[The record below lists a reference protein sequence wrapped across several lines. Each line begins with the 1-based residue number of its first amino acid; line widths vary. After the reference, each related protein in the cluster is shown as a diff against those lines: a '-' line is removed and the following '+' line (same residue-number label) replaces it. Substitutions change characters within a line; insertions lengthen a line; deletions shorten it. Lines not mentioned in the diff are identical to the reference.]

1 MTPSPF
7 RDQDIGV
14 GAEELLLLARS
25 YHAAATAL
33 FDGPPAAPG
42 AASAAGTEGAPAR
55 FCALHAIELYL
66 DAFLRGLGESP
77 GRLRAHGHDLRLRAA
92 LAIEGGLA
100 LRRKTA
106 LHLVRLTLDRE
117 HLALRYGPARPA
129 EPCELNR
136 LRRSL
141 DEIAA
146 KVRAAVGPARDAA
159 A

>member
-7 RDQDIGV
+7 REQDLGADV
-14 GAEELLLLARS
+14 GDLLRLAS
-25 YHAAATAL
+25 SWHAAAATLLGA
-33 FDGPPAAPG
+33 DPEG
-42 AASAAGTEGAPAR
+42 AADGRAPAR

-92 LAIEGGLA
+92 LAIDRGLA

-117 HLALRYGPARPA
+117 NLALRYGPTRAA
-129 EPCELNR
+129 EACELNR

-141 DEIAA
+141 DEVAA
-146 KVRAAVGPARDAA
+146 KVCAAVAEGNRAVA
-159 A
+159 